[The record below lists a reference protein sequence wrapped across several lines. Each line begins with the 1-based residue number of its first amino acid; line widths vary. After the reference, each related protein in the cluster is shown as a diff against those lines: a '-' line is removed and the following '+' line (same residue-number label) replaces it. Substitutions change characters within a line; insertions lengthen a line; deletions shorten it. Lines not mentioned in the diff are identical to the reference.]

1 MVSTVDAERTAL
13 VERVAGLAAAYVS
26 AGEPPGLGDFIRH
39 YYGAVAVDDLTSRR
53 VEDLAGAARAHWQL
67 ATERRP
73 GEALVRITN
82 PGLGTDGWQSQY
94 TAVEVVTDDMPFLVD
109 SVTIELDRHGL
120 GLQLAIHPILRVR
133 RDAAGRLVGLADE
146 REPGSDVVTES
157 YLHIEVDR
165 CTDAAELQQVAADL
179 QRVLVDVRHAT
190 SDWVKMLAAIRRVI
204 DDLARRPPPVAPD
217 ELIETRAL
225 LEWMADH
232 HFTFLGYHE
241 YELVDGES
249 LRPVPDSGLGI
260 LRGRAETTD
269 TDTFATLP
277 AELRARARDKSLLV
291 LSKGNSK
298 STIHR
303 STYLDY
309 VGVKRFDDAGDVV
322 GEFRFL
328 GLWTSAAYHSSPID
342 IPVLRHK
349 VASVVRRA
357 GFPANSHSGK
367 DLIAILETY
376 PRDELFQTGEDELYE
391 IAIGIL
397 SLQERRRVRV
407 FVRRDRFD
415 RFVSC
420 LVFIP
425 RDRYNT
431 ALRLRIDELLRA
443 AFNALGSEYTARVTE
458 SVLARLH
465 FVLRTTPGRIPAVDV
480 GALEDDIAAAART
493 WADDVRER
501 LVAEHGD
508 VHGNALARRWVDA
521 FPAAYQDMNS
531 SSDALADIGCL
542 ELLLDRGETV
552 LRLDPTSEP
561 AGAHGGAPLVFS
573 IFGTRQLALSDV
585 MPTLTNMGVTVLDEQ
600 PYRIELADGRRA
612 SIERFGLRPAPG
624 ANANLADVR
633 DEFEDAFGAVIRG
646 DAENDAFNALVL
658 GCGLTWRE
666 VAMLRGYGRYLRQ
679 IGTRFS
685 QDYLAATLAAHPAIA
700 RQLVGLFTLRFDPD
714 HHDAGVEVSAAI
726 RAALDDVTSLDDDRI
741 LRVFLHLVEATLRT
755 NWFQHDDDGRPP
767 YHFAIK
773 LDPSGVPDLPR
784 PAPAYEIFVYS
795 PRVEGVHLR
804 MGKVARGGI
813 RWSDR
818 REDFRTEILGL
829 VKAQMVK
836 NAVIV
841 PVGAKGGF
849 VVKQPP
855 PGGDRDALH
864 HEVVACYRIFIG
876 GLLDL
881 TDNLVGGEV
890 APPRHVVRYDGDDTY
905 LVVAADKG
913 TATFSDLANEIA
925 MARGFWLGDAFASG
939 GSVGYD
945 HKAMGITAK
954 GAWESVRRHFREL
967 GIDPD
972 VDDFTA
978 VGIGDMS
985 GDVFGNGMLLSHHI
999 RLVAAFDHRHVFVD
1013 PEPDPA
1019 TSFEERARLFALPR
1033 SSWDDYDRSLISP
1046 GGGVWPR
1053 AAKSITTT
1061 PELRA
1066 SLGLPEYVHA
1076 VTPTELIA
1084 AILRA
1089 PVVLLWNG
1097 GVGTYVKASD
1107 ESHADVGDK
1116 ANDAVRVDGRA
1127 LRCRVVGEG
1136 GNLGFTQLGRI
1147 EYALSGGR
1155 INTDAIDNSAG
1166 VDCSDHEVNIKIL
1179 LSHAA
1184 TSDDFDVDDRNTL
1197 LASMTDEVGAL
1208 VLADNY
1214 RQNRA
1219 LGNARVQAGAMADV
1233 HARYLRALEQAGEL
1247 DRAIEDLPD
1256 DEELSRRVGA
1266 GVGLSGPE
1274 LAVLLAYTKI
1284 TMAADV
1290 IASDLPDDPDLH
1302 DELEAYFPAPL
1313 RAEFAAAI
1321 AAHPLRREILT
1332 TAIVNAVVN
1341 RAGISF
1347 AFRMHEETSA
1357 TAADIVRSHYIAWHV
1372 FDQGSVWDAIGRLD
1386 HRIPAD
1392 AQTRMYLE
1400 SRKLVERAARWFLRN
1415 RRRPL
1420 AVADTIAAFREQVA
1434 RGTLVLPGLLR
1445 AGEARWLESC
1455 TGELCEQAV
1464 PAELARRI
1472 ACIDSQFM
1480 LLDIVD
1486 IATAQDR
1493 PVEEVAAIHTAVGAR
1508 LMLDWLRDRVIEDL
1522 PRDDRWHALARNAL
1536 RDDAYGEH
1544 RAITAAV
1551 IQAAKPGDSA
1561 DDAFDRWADEHGGAV
1576 EHALAVL
1583 GELRDHAVY
1592 DFSTLSVALRELR
1605 ELA

>member
-1 MVSTVDAERTAL
+1 MVSTIDAERAAL

-26 AGEPPGLGDFIRH
+26 AGEPPGLADFIRR
-39 YYGAVAVDDLTSRR
+39 YYASVAIEDLTARR
-53 VEDLAGAARAHWQL
+53 VEDLAGAAQAHWRFGSQ
-67 ATERRP
+67 RRP
-73 GEALVRITN
+73 GIPLVRISN
-82 PGLGTDGWQSQY
+82 PGIGTDGWQSQY
-94 TAVEVVTDDMPFLVD
+94 TVVEIITDDMPFLVD
-109 SVTIELDRHGL
+109 SVTMELDGHGL
-120 GLQLAIHPILRVR
+120 GLQLAIHPIVRIR
-133 RDAAGRLVGLADE
+133 RDDDGRVVGLADDHE
-146 REPGSDVVTES
+146 TGPGVVSES

-165 CTDAAELQQVAADL
+165 CTDPGELDQVVVDL
-179 QRVLVDVRHAT
+179 QRVLADVCHAT
-190 SDWVKMLAAIRRVI
+190 SDWVKMLATIRRVI

-232 HFTFLGYHE
+232 HFTFLGYQQ
-241 YELVDGES
+241 YELIDGEI
-249 LRPVPDSGLGI
+249 LRPVADTGLGI
-260 LRGRAETTD
+260 LRDRAETTE
-269 TDTFATLP
+269 TDTFAALP
-277 AELRARARDKSLLV
+277 AELRARARDKTLLV

-303 STYLDY
+303 GAYLDY
-309 VGVKRFDDAGDVV
+309 VGVKRFDDRGDVV
-322 GEFRFL
+322 GECRFL
-328 GLWTSAAYHSSPID
+328 GLWTSAAYNSSPID

-357 GFPANSHSGK
+357 GYPPNSHSGK

-376 PRDELFQTGEDELYE
+376 PRDELFQTDEDQLYD
-391 IAIGIL
+391 IAIGML
-397 SLQERRRVRV
+397 AMQERRRVRI

-420 LVFIP
+420 LVFVP

-431 ALRLRIDELLRA
+431 ALRLKIDEFLRA
-443 AFNALGSEYTARVTE
+443 AFNAVGSEYTARVTE

-465 FVLRTTPGRIPAVDV
+465 FVLRTVPGRVPDVDV
-480 GALEDDIAAAART
+480 EELESKIGAAART
-493 WADDVRER
+493 WADDLRER
-501 LVAEHGD
+501 LTGEHGD
-508 VHGNALARRWVDA
+508 VHGNALARRWVDS
-521 FPAAYQDMNS
+521 FPPAYQDMNTTAG
-531 SSDALADIGCL
+531 ALADIGCL
-542 ELLLDRGETV
+542 ELLLDTGEPV
-552 LRLDPTSEP
+552 LRLDPPSN
-561 AGAHGGAPLVFS
+561 GDPLAFS

-585 MPTLTNMGVTVLDEQ
+585 MPTLTSMGVTVLDEQ
-600 PYRIELADGRRA
+600 PFRIQLADGRRA
-612 SIERFGLRPAPG
+612 SIERFGLRPALG
-624 ANANLADVR
+624 GTVDLTAVH

-666 VAMLRGYGRYLRQ
+666 VTVLRGYGRYLRQ

-685 QDYLAATLAAHPAIA
+685 QDYLAATLAAHPAIT
-700 RQLVGLFTLRFDPD
+700 RQLVGLFTLRFDPE
-714 HHDAGVEVSAAI
+714 HHDAGRSVSTAI
-726 RAALDDVTSLDDDRI
+726 RASLDDVTSLDDDRI
-741 LRVFLHLVEATLRT
+741 LRAYLHLIEATLRT
-755 NWFQHDDDGRPP
+755 NWFQRDDEGRAP
-767 YHFAIK
+767 YHLVIK
-773 LDPSGVPDLPR
+773 LDPRGVPDLPK
-784 PAPAYEIFVYS
+784 PAPTFEIFVYS

-818 REDFRTEILGL
+818 REDFRTEVLGL

-855 PGGDRDALH
+855 ANTDRDALH

-890 APPRHVVRYDGDDTY
+890 VAPVDVVRYDGDDTY

-925 MARGFWLGDAFASG
+925 TDRGFWLGDAFASG

-978 VGIGDMS
+978 IGIGDMS
-985 GDVFGNGMLLSHHI
+985 GDVFGNGMLLSRHV

-1019 TSFEERARLFALPR
+1019 TSHAERARLFALQR
-1033 SSWDDYDRSLISP
+1033 STWDDYDRTLISP
-1046 GGGVWPR
+1046 GGGVWTR
-1053 AAKSITTT
+1053 AAKSV
-1061 PELRA
+1061 PVSAEMRA
-1066 SLGLPEYVHA
+1066 ALGIPDGVQAL
-1076 VTPTELIA
+1076 TPTELIA

-1097 GVGTYVKASD
+1097 GIGTYVKSSA
-1107 ESHADVGDK
+1107 ESHAEVGDK
-1116 ANDAVRVDGRA
+1116 TNDGLRVDGRD
-1127 LRCRVVGEG
+1127 LQCRVIGEG
-1136 GNLGFTQLGRI
+1136 GNLGLTQLGRI
-1147 EYALSGGR
+1147 EFALSGGKV
-1155 INTDAIDNSAG
+1155 NTDAIDNSAG
-1166 VDCSDHEVNIKIL
+1166 VDCSDHEVNIKVL
-1179 LSHAA
+1179 LAHAIA
-1184 TSDDFDVDDRNTL
+1184 EGALDLDARNEL
-1197 LASMTDEVGAL
+1197 LASMTDEVAEL

-1219 LGNARVQAGAMADV
+1219 LGNARAQAGAMEDV
-1233 HARYLRALEQAGEL
+1233 HARYLHALESHGEL
-1247 DRAIEDLPD
+1247 DRSIEFLPN
-1256 DEELSRRVGA
+1256 DEELTHRHSSRI
-1266 GVGLSGPE
+1266 GLTSPE

-1284 TMAADV
+1284 TLAEAV
-1290 IASDLPDDPDLH
+1290 LASDLPDEPDVQ
-1302 DELEAYFPAPL
+1302 DELAAYFPAAL
-1313 RAEFAAAI
+1313 RDQFRGAI
-1321 AAHPLRREILT
+1321 REHALRREILT
-1332 TAIVNAVVN
+1332 TTLVNSMVN

-1347 AFRMHEETSA
+1347 AFRMGEETGA
-1357 TAADIVRSHYIAWHV
+1357 TAADIVRAHDVAWHV
-1372 FDQGSVWDAIGRLD
+1372 FEQGSVWDAIGRLD
-1386 HRIPAD
+1386 HTIAAD

-1420 AVADTIAAFREQVA
+1420 AIAGTIDAFREQVA
-1434 RGTLVLPGLLR
+1434 RGALVLPSLLR
-1445 AGEARWLESC
+1445 AGEARWLATCS
-1455 TGELCEQAV
+1455 GELCEDGV
-1464 PAELARRI
+1464 PAELARRV

-1486 IATAQDR
+1486 IATQHGR
-1493 PVEEVAAIHTAVGAR
+1493 PVEEVTAIHTAVGDR
-1508 LMLDWLRDRVIEDL
+1508 LGLDWLRDRVIEDL

-1551 IQAAKPGDSA
+1551 LKVAQQGDDPDA
-1561 DDAFDRWADEHGGAV
+1561 AFDRWAGEHGGAV
-1576 EHALAVL
+1576 ERACAILDQ
-1583 GELRDHAVY
+1583 LREHAVY